1 MNNQLTISSSPHV
14 HGKWTIEKAMYGVVL
29 AMVPAMLVSFY
40 MFGLGALRVMMISI
54 IACVAIEYLI
64 QKYLIK
70 GPVTITDGSAIV
82 TGILLA
88 FNVPTSIPTWML
100 LSGALVSIGMAKMS
114 FGGLGKNP
122 FNPALVGRVFM
133 LISFPAAMTT
143 WPKPIVSREY
153 FSFAGLDERV
163 MDTITGPTPLG
174 VLNEQGPGA
183 IVPDYL
189 NQLLGQMSGS
199 MGEISAIALILG
211 GVYMLARK
219 IITWHIPVAYL
230 LSSFIFAGILWQ
242 VDGTQFANPLFHMV
256 TGGMM
261 LGVFYMATDYV
272 STPMSKKGMIIF
284 GVGAGILTI
293 VIRVFTPYPEG
304 VSFAILLM
312 NAFTPV
318 INNATKPKRF
328 GAKQAVQ

>member
-14 HGKWTIEKAMYGVVL
+14 HGNWTIEKAMYGVVL
-29 AMVPAMLVSFY
+29 AMIPAMLVSFY
-40 MFGLGALRVMMISI
+40 MFGLGALRVMLISV
-54 IACVAIEYLI
+54 IACLAIEYII

-100 LSGALVSIGMAKMS
+100 IAGAIVAIGMGKMS

-143 WPKPIVSREY
+143 WPKPIESRQF
-153 FSFAGLDERV
+153 FSFAGLDQATL
-163 MDTITGPTPLG
+163 DTVTGPTPLG
-174 VLNEQGPGA
+174 ILQEQGPGA
-183 IVPDYL
+183 ITPDYV
-189 NQLLGQMSGS
+189 NQLLGSMSGS

-211 GVYMLARK
+211 GVYMLVRK
-219 IITWHIPVAYL
+219 IITWHVPVAYL
-230 LSSFIFAGILWQ
+230 LSSFIFAGILWR
-242 VDGTQFANPLFHMV
+242 VDPTVYADPLFHMV
-256 TGGMM
+256 TGGLM

-272 STPMSKKGMIIF
+272 STPMSKKGMLIF
-284 GVGAGILTI
+284 GVGAGLLTI
-293 VIRVFTPYPEG
+293 LIRVFTPYPEG

-312 NAFTPV
+312 NGFTPL
-318 INNATKPKRF
+318 INRHTKPKRF
-328 GAKQAVQ
+328 GEKQPA

>member
-14 HGKWTIEKAMYGVVL
+14 HGNWTIEKAMYGVVL
-29 AMVPAMLVSFY
+29 AMIPAMLVSFY
-40 MFGLGALRVMMISI
+40 MFGLGALRVMLISV
-54 IACVAIEYLI
+54 IACLAIEYII

-100 LSGALVSIGMAKMS
+100 IAGAIVAIGMGKMS

-143 WPKPIVSREY
+143 WPKPIMSRQY
-153 FSFAGLDERV
+153 FSFSGLDEKV
-163 MDTITGPTPLG
+163 MDSITGPTPLG
-174 VLNEQGPGA
+174 ILQEQGPGA
-183 IVPDYL
+183 VTPDYV
-189 NQLLGQMSGS
+189 NHLLGSMSGS

-211 GVYMLARK
+211 GVYMLVRK
-219 IITWHIPVAYL
+219 IITWHIPVSYL
-230 LSSFIFAGILWQ
+230 LSSFLFAGILWL
-242 VDGTQFANPLFHMV
+242 VDPTQYADPLFHMV
-256 TGGMM
+256 TGGLM
-261 LGVFYMATDYV
+261 LGVFFMATDYV
-272 STPMSKKGMIIF
+272 SSPMSKKGMLIF
-284 GVGAGILTI
+284 GFGTGVLTI
-293 VIRVFTPYPEG
+293 LIRVFTPYPEG

-312 NAFTPV
+312 NAFTPL
-318 INNATKPKRF
+318 INSYTKPKRF
-328 GAKQAVQ
+328 GEKLPA